1 MSTADAD
8 PTAPDERGTCPIC
21 ASDDVTHLVSGI
33 TDPLTAGDP
42 DWVRYV
48 GLLGPDHDRACGSC
62 GATWN
67 RRQRTPAHPIRL
79 LSSDGAALV
88 LLPVLGPDRVDIPD
102 VHSVDIELLSP
113 TRLVRYL
120 GRRLSRQSLLD
131 LSAAWMQAALD
142 VHPELTVPTVQD
154 GGAGLAV
161 HIIESTPFTVTI
173 DVLVVIDPD
182 DEIADYDGIAFEIQR
197 SVLIDAT
204 HAVSGW
210 LQ

>member
-8 PTAPDERGTCPIC
+8 ATAPDERGTCPIC

-48 GLLGPDHDRACGSC
+48 GLLGLAHDRECGSC

-67 RRQRTPAHPIRL
+67 RRQRTPPGPIRL
-79 LSSDGAALV
+79 LSSDGASLA
-88 LLPVLGPDRVDIPD
+88 LLPVLGPDSVDIPD

-120 GRRLSRQSLLD
+120 GRRLSRRSLLD

-142 VHPELTVPTVQD
+142 VHPELTVSTVQD
-154 GGAGLAV
+154 DEAGLAV
-161 HIIESTPFTVTI
+161 QIIESTPFTVTI

-182 DEIADYDGIAFEIQR
+182 DDLLEYDGLSFEILR

-204 HAVSGW
+204 HAAAGW
-210 LQ
+210 VR